1 MIVSIDML
9 FPTKISGTFFVVCLE
24 AIGFPVAQKAKK
36 HRSRPLEK
44 TAMVKT
50 KNPWKNYVEIS

>member
-24 AIGFPVAQKAKK
+24 AIGFPVAQKAQT
-36 HRSRPLEK
+36 PFQAAGEK
-44 TAMVKT
+44 RQGQ
-50 KNPWKNYVEIS
+50 N